1 MNHHPI
7 YGLSSDRAIRL
18 AYQTLSKKAQDCIDR
33 RDQLGALKSGVS
45 IDRYLWLISN
55 PLNE

>member
-1 MNHHPI
+1 MDHHL
-7 YGLSSDRAIRL
+7 YGLSSDKTIRL

-33 RDQLGALKSGVS
+33 RDQISALHSGVD
-45 IDRYLWLISN
+45 IDTYLWLISN